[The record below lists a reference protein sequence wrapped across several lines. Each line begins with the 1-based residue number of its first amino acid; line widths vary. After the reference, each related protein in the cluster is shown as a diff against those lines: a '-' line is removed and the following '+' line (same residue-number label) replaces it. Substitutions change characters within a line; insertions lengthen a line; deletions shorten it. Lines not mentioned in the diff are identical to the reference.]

1 MSLEQALQA
10 NTAAIEALTAVL
22 LKAPAPTTGATTAV
36 VSEPLKA
43 TGDKP
48 KEETAAARKARLT
61 EEKAAFDLAA
71 AEKAEKSKKTEEPA
85 IDFKAAVT
93 PLIIKI
99 SADKGRDSAIAFL
112 SRFGVKKSSELKPD
126 QFAEVIE
133 KATAFLAGTYD
144 PEAGTAKEEEDI

>member
-48 KEETAAARKARLT
+48 K
-61 EEKAAFDLAA
+61 
-71 AEKAEKSKKTEEPA
+71 EEPA